1 VSTVGDQ
8 AAAEAVGDVLV
19 LRPANEHLK
28 LDAAQAIAELLESP
42 RYQAVRKVCVVL
54 GRVRYVD
61 STAISLLVRIGAERQ
76 LRLAELSARIWTVF
90 QNMNLLPLFQTH
102 PTEADALAAF
112 AAARR

>member
-1 VSTVGDQ
+1 MGDQ
-8 AAAEAVGDVLV
+8 ATAEAIGDVLV

-42 RYQAVRKVCVVL
+42 RYEGVRKILVVL

-76 LRLAELSARIWTVF
+76 LRLAELSARVWTLF
-90 QNMNLLPLFQTH
+90 QNMSLLPLFQIH
-102 PTEADALAAF
+102 PTERDGLDAF
-112 AAARR
+112 AAVRK